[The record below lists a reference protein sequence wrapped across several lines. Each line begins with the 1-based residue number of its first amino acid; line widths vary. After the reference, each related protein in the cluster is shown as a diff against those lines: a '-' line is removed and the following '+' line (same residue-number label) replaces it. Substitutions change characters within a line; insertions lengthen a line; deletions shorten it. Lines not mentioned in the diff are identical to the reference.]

1 MIIGV
6 GPHKSSH
13 TATAVDAA
21 TNTAVASIRV
31 AASPAGYRLLLGWA
45 EQFDQRRWAVEN
57 TKDLGCRCA
66 PAAPLPSVGSVHV
79 TLSLHDHSCHS
90 G

>member
-6 GPHKSSH
+6 DPHKSSH

-31 AASPAGYRLLLGWA
+31 AASAARHRRFESPTGMCGPVGLWVSNRLVIGSSGSAGRAFPGS
-45 EQFDQRRWAVEN
+45 
-57 TKDLGCRCA
+57 RCA
-66 PAAPLPSVGSVHV
+66 PWQGS
-79 TLSLHDHSCHS
+79 L
-90 G
+90 